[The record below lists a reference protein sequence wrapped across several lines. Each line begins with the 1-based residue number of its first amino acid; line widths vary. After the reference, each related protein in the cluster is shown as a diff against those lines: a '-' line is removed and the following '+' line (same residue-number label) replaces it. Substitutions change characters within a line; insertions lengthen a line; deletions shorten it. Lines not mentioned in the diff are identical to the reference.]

1 MSKRTSEALKAIRQA
16 WEKEQALVLEG
27 KGTRDWTPEQQIS
40 IVEQGKAYDDDGRAF
55 DGQHMLSVEAYPEY
69 QGNPDN
75 IQFLTRQEHLDAHDG
90 NWQNPTKWYYNPIT
104 KEKTIFENLEEV
116 KCPIIELSYPKYKM
130 AGGSSAESES
140 NIPYQKKTSDT
151 NDNAKESDEPQKNTD
166 FGKLEKLDANSVLNG
181 KTQKSSSFF
190 AKAKANMANSVKHA
204 KSFIDNPIVRKNV
217 GKGLAFVTKAAT
229 VAVTVISV
237 VNVAKASSN
246 GGQHESIESISDTSI
261 KPNKY
266 SNLKTP
272 DTINTGEDEK
282 EENKTDVDESVISEE
297 KEERSAPKE
306 HIVQRHKQTYH
317 TNNGPI
323 VKEKEPYP
331 RGGKGTKE

>member
-1 MSKRTSEALKAIRQA
+1 M
-16 WEKEQALVLEG
+16 
-27 KGTRDWTPEQQIS
+27 
-40 IVEQGKAYDDDGRAF
+40 
-55 DGQHMLSVEAYPEY
+55 
-69 QGNPDN
+69 
-75 IQFLTRQEHLDAHDG
+75 
-90 NWQNPTKWYYNPIT
+90 
-104 KEKTIFENLEEV
+104 
-116 KCPIIELSYPKYKM
+116 
-130 AGGSSAESES
+130 
-140 NIPYQKKTSDT
+140 
-151 NDNAKESDEPQKNTD
+151 
-166 FGKLEKLDANSVLNG
+166 NG
-181 KTQKSSSFF
+181 KTKKSRNFF
-190 AKAKANMANSVKHA
+190 AKAKDNMANSVKHA
-204 KSFIDNPIVRKNV
+204 KSFIENPIVRKNV
-217 GKGLAFVTKAAT
+217 GKGLAFVTKVTT
-229 VAVTVISV
+229 VTITVMSV